1 MWYGLEVRVSP
12 HTAWMTCKLPTEFGR
27 DQCELNLSFPSHE
40 QRPQQL
46 ISPAGAWSEGEWR
59 RAVRSSV

>member
-1 MWYGLEVRVSP
+1 
-12 HTAWMTCKLPTEFGR
+12 MTCKLPTEFGR

-46 ISPAGAWSEGEWR
+46 ISPEGAWSEGEWR